1 MVRVKV
7 CGITNRRDAAMVT
20 ELGAAALGFIFA
32 PSPRQVSPEKVREII
47 ADLPPLV
54 WTIGVFVDEPL
65 SSVCRIMDFC
75 RLDLVQ
81 FHGDE
86 PPEICREMMPRS
98 IKAFRVKDESSL
110 VPVEKYTES
119 VNAILLDTYCQGLK
133 GGTGRAF
140 DWSLAI
146 KAKELRVPIILS
158 GGLTP
163 SNIAEAVSVVKP
175 WAVDINSGIEDAPGR
190 KNPDL
195 MKKLMENIRR
205 VEQ

>member
-1 MVRVKV
+1 MV
-7 CGITNRRDAAMVT
+7 A

-32 PSPRQVSPEKVREII
+32 PSPRQVTPEKVREII
-47 ADLPPLV
+47 DDLPPLV

-65 SSVCRIMDFC
+65 SSVRRIMEFC

-98 IKAFRVKDESSL
+98 IKAFRIRDESSL
-110 VPVEKYTES
+110 VSVEKYTGS
-119 VNAILLDTYCQGLK
+119 VKAILLDTYCQGLK

-140 DWSLAI
+140 DWNLAI
-146 KAKELRVPIILS
+146 KAKELGVPIILS

-163 SNIAEAVSVVKP
+163 SNIAEAVSAVKP
-175 WAVDINSGIEDAPGR
+175 WAVDVNSGIEDAPGR

-205 VEQ
+205 VEE